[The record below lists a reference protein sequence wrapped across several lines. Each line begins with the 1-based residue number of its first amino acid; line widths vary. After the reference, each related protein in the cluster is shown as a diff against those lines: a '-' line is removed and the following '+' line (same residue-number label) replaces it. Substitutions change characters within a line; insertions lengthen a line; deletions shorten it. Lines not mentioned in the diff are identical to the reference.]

1 MSEPE
6 PVEVPST
13 PRKRGRP
20 RKIPATPTPSKFVIY
35 FYISEDLTVAFRG
48 KKRSINEVSA
58 ASDSEA
64 SFVVRYVKI
73 LSHYVLHLIQI
84 SSPIHDSPKKPRVAS
99 STTKKPPATPSKKTP
114 AKAKAATKTKTASPT
129 KVKTT
134 PAASNKATSPSKMPS
149 TQKNKLYVNI
159 FCPGKLPYK
168 IIDCI
173 LALVLLLTTIMMFKI
188 NNLSSVTMTQGIFTY
203 YF

>member
-20 RKIPATPTPSKFVIY
+20 RKIPATPTPSKFVIH

-64 SFVVRYVKI
+64 SFVVRYVKF
-73 LSHYVLHLIQI
+73 YLIMFCI
-84 SSPIHDSPKKPRVAS
+84 SFKFQAPCMIV
-99 STTKKPPATPSKKTP
+99 
-114 AKAKAATKTKTASPT
+114 
-129 KVKTT
+129 
-134 PAASNKATSPSKMPS
+134 
-149 TQKNKLYVNI
+149 QKN
-159 FCPGKLPYK
+159 
-168 IIDCI
+168 
-173 LALVLLLTTIMMFKI
+173 LA
-188 NNLSSVTMTQGIFTY
+188 
-203 YF
+203 